1 MIKYQTKG
9 SSNFLLLGL
18 IRSVVE
24 KHNGQLKINGTDK
37 AFTVSVP
44 ESNKAACFEELE
56 KIMELAKPLARFPS
70 FFYT

>member
-9 SSNFLLLGL
+9 GSYFLLLSL

-37 AFTVSVP
+37 DFTVSVP

-56 KIMELAKPLARFPS
+56 KIMELAKPLSSFPS
-70 FFYT
+70 FVHN